1 MKSNPWSSKQSPLGV
16 HEIADLLGCS
26 RQSVSSW
33 QVRKQFPEP
42 DGVVGGGKVRLWKR
56 ESVVNWANA
65 TGRNK
70 KGALA
75 QVEVN

>member
-1 MKSNPWSSKQSPLGV
+1 MKSNPWTSKQSPLGV

-42 DGVVGGGKVRLWKR
+42 DGVVGRVAKLDYGK
-56 ESVVNWANA
+56 EN
-65 TGRNK
+65 
-70 KGALA
+70 
-75 QVEVN
+75 Q